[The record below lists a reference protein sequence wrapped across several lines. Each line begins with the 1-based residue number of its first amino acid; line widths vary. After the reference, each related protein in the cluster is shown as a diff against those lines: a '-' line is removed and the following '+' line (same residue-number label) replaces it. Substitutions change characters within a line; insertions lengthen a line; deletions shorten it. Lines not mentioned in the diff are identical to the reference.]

1 MLSTMFLGGDA
12 MRRGRR
18 NSLPPLGC
26 LVMLAGVLILFALVL
41 PAGFWWFALAVG
53 LIGIGMWL
61 LHRCR

>member
-1 MLSTMFLGGDA
+1 

>member
-1 MLSTMFLGGDA
+1 MLSTLFPGGDA

-41 PAGFWWFALAVG
+41 PAGMVTVCVVSSNAKPLSASTATT
-53 LIGIGMWL
+53 
-61 LHRCR
+61 